1 MLIASRKLVIV
12 LVVILATLALVTL
25 AVRVSKTQV
34 SLVPGFPETPVY
46 QNARL
51 LESVKDPREA
61 ILFEATWETDS
72 SVPSVSNWYLESLQ
86 REGWTLDV
94 APADASSDIQLAR
107 LYKDNYTLHLSIIF
121 DRVSAKTKIVV
132 EFLKNLKLQE
142 VKNPDPEGFIPKI
155 P

>member
-1 MLIASRKLVIV
+1 MLITSRKLMII
-12 LVVILATLALVTL
+12 LVAIFAVTALVSL
-25 AVRVSKTQV
+25 IGRVSEPQV
-34 SLVPGFPETPVY
+34 NLVSGFPETPVY

-94 APADASSDIQLAR
+94 VPADVSGDIQLAR

-132 EFLKNLKLQE
+132 EFLKNLKFQE
-142 VKNPDPEGFIPKI
+142 VENPDPEGFIPKI